1 MIKKVLILFFALLP
15 YVQTYENK
23 YMTIS
28 WKRVLLVP
36 DDHLNFETRM
46 LLKMF
51 QKKSGT
57 HYFGQ
62 YIYKS

>member
-1 MIKKVLILFFALLP
+1 MKQVLIIFFALLP

-28 WKRVLLVP
+28 WKRILLVP
-36 DDHLNFETRM
+36 DDHLTFETRM
-46 LLKMF
+46 LLKIF
-51 QKKSGT
+51 HKNSGA